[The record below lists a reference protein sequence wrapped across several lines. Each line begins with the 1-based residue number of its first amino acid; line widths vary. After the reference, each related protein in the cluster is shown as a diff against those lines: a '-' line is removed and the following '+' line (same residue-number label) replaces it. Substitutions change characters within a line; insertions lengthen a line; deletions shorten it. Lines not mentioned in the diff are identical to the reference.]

1 MLIFYLCLGRGTN
14 TQKERFFHLKKFVF
28 TAVAGLG
35 LFIGGTVASAEEQT
49 HVVAPGDTLSGLAT
63 EYGTTVDDLL
73 ALNESIQDPNL
84 IFDGETLLIFSDAQ
98 PMTRAQETTETA
110 QAQTETALAA
120 AQSNTASTSAAST
133 PSTGSGV
140 LNPVDGINYYNGV
153 RESYY
158 SQKVLA
164 GGGLNIPGRHVAADG
179 TIRDAD
185 GYIVVASDNQ
195 AKGSTGQSS
204 LGAYKV
210 YDTGVGH
217 SGIDVYTNW

>member
-1 MLIFYLCLGRGTN
+1 M
-14 TQKERFFHLKKFVF
+14 
-28 TAVAGLG
+28 
-35 LFIGGTVASAEEQT
+35 
-49 HVVAPGDTLSGLAT
+49 VAPGDTLSGLAT

-110 QAQTETALAA
+110 QAQTETAPAA
-120 AQSNTASTSAAST
+120 TQSNAASTSAAST

>member
-1 MLIFYLCLGRGTN
+1 M
-14 TQKERFFHLKKFVF
+14 V
-28 TAVAGLG
+28 
-35 LFIGGTVASAEEQT
+35 SADEVT
-49 HVVAPGDTLSGLAT
+49 HVVKPDDTLSGLALT
-63 EYGTTVDDLL
+63 YGTTIDQLL
-73 ALNESIQDPNL
+73 SLNSQIINPDL
-84 IFDGETLLIFSDAQ
+84 IFDGDTLIIATDEPINTNNYESTPEETAPVVDAQ
-98 PMTRAQETTETA
+98 PQSEVVETTT
-110 QAQTETALAA
+110 QATQE
-120 AQSNTASTSAAST
+120 QVSI
-133 PSTGSGV
+133 PSSGTGV

-153 RESYY
+153 KESYY

-185 GYIVVASDNQ
+185 NYIVVASDTQ

-210 YDTGVGH
+210 SDTGVGH

>member
-1 MLIFYLCLGRGTN
+1 M
-14 TQKERFFHLKKFVF
+14 KKFAF
-28 TAVAGLG
+28 TLVAGFG
-35 LFIGGTVASAEEQT
+35 LFAGTSVAFADEQT
-49 HVVAPGDTLSGLAT
+49 HVVEPGDTLSSLAAT
-63 EYGTTVDDLL
+63 YQTTIDDILS
-73 ALNESIQDPNL
+73 LNDSIEDPNL
-84 IFDGETLLIFSDAQ
+84 IFDGETLLIFSDGQ
-98 PMTRAQETTETA
+98 PVDRTTTSSSTTEP
-110 QAQTETALAA
+110 TETQSQTAEENTAA
-120 AQSNTASTSAAST
+120 ATNSQTQSST
-133 PSTGSGV
+133 PGAGSGV

-158 SQKVLA
+158 SQKVLP
-164 GGGLNIPGRHVAADG
+164 GGGLSIPGRHVASDG

>member
-1 MLIFYLCLGRGTN
+1 M
-14 TQKERFFHLKKFVF
+14 KEFVLTF
-28 TAVAGLG
+28 VASLG
-35 LFIGGTVASAEEQT
+35 LFAGGVMVSADEVT
-49 HVVAPGDTLSGLAT
+49 HVVKPNDTLSGLALT
-63 EYGTTVDDLL
+63 YGTTIDQLL
-73 ALNESIQDPNL
+73 SLNSQIINPDL
-84 IFDGETLLIFSDAQ
+84 IFDGDTLIIATDEPINTNNYESTPQETAPVVDAQ
-98 PMTRAQETTETA
+98 PQSEVVETTTNATKE
-110 QAQTETALAA
+110 QV
-120 AQSNTASTSAAST
+120 SIPGS
-133 PSTGSGV
+133 GSGV

-153 RESYY
+153 KESYY

-185 GYIVVASDNQ
+185 NYIVVASDTQ

>member
-1 MLIFYLCLGRGTN
+1 M
-14 TQKERFFHLKKFVF
+14 KKFALTF
-28 TAVAGLG
+28 VASLG
-35 LFIGGTVASAEEQT
+35 LFAGGVMVSADEVT
-49 HVVAPGDTLSGLAT
+49 HVVKPDDTLSGLALT
-63 EYGTTVDDLL
+63 YGTTIDQLL
-73 ALNESIQDPNL
+73 SLNSQIINPDL
-84 IFDGETLLIFSDAQ
+84 IFDGDTLIIATDEPINTNNYESTPEETAPVVDAQ
-98 PMTRAQETTETA
+98 PQSEVVETTTQVTQE
-110 QAQTETALAA
+110 QV
-120 AQSNTASTSAAST
+120 SI
-133 PSTGSGV
+133 PSSGTGV

-153 RESYY
+153 KESYY

-185 GYIVVASDNQ
+185 NYIVVASDTQ

>member
-1 MLIFYLCLGRGTN
+1 M
-14 TQKERFFHLKKFVF
+14 KKFVLTF
-28 TAVAGLG
+28 VASLG
-35 LFIGGTVASAEEQT
+35 LFAGGVMVSADEVT
-49 HVVAPGDTLSGLAT
+49 HVVKPDDTLSGLALT
-63 EYGTTVDDLL
+63 YGTTIDQLL
-73 ALNESIQDPNL
+73 SLNSQIINPDL
-84 IFDGETLLIFSDAQ
+84 IFDGDTLIIATDEPINTNNYESTPQETAPVVDAQ
-98 PMTRAQETTETA
+98 PQSEVVETTA
-110 QAQTETALAA
+110 QVTQE
-120 AQSNTASTSAAST
+120 QVSIPGS
-133 PSTGSGV
+133 GSGV

-153 RESYY
+153 KESYY

-185 GYIVVASDNQ
+185 NYIVVASDTQ

>member
-1 MLIFYLCLGRGTN
+1 M
-14 TQKERFFHLKKFVF
+14 KKFAF
-28 TAVAGLG
+28 TLVAGFG
-35 LFIGGTVASAEEQT
+35 LFAGTSVAFADEQT
-49 HVVAPGDTLSGLAT
+49 HVVEPGDTLSSLAAT
-63 EYGTTVDDLL
+63 YQTTIDDILS
-73 ALNESIQDPNL
+73 LNDSIADPNL
-84 IFDGETLLIFSDAQ
+84 IFDGETLLIFSDGQ
-98 PMTRAQETTETA
+98 PVDRTTTSSSTTEP
-110 QAQTETALAA
+110 TETQSQTDEENTAA
-120 AQSNTASTSAAST
+120 ATNSQTQSST
-133 PSTGSGV
+133 PGAGSGV

-158 SQKVLA
+158 SQKVLP
-164 GGGLNIPGRHVAADG
+164 GGGLSIPGRHVASDG

-195 AKGSTGQSS
+195 TKGSTGQSS

>member
-1 MLIFYLCLGRGTN
+1 M
-14 TQKERFFHLKKFVF
+14 KKFAF
-28 TAVAGLG
+28 TLVAGFG
-35 LFIGGTVASAEEQT
+35 LFAGTSVAFADEQT
-49 HVVAPGDTLSGLAT
+49 HVVEPGDTLSSLAAT
-63 EYGTTVDDLL
+63 YQTTIDDILS
-73 ALNESIQDPNL
+73 LNDSIEDPNL
-84 IFDGETLLIFSDAQ
+84 IFDGETLLIFSDGQ
-98 PMTRAQETTETA
+98 PVDRTTTSSSTTEP
-110 QAQTETALAA
+110 TETQSQTAEENTAA
-120 AQSNTASTSAAST
+120 ATNSQTQSST
-133 PSTGSGV
+133 PGAGSGV

-158 SQKVLA
+158 SQKVLP
-164 GGGLNIPGRHVAADG
+164 GGGLSIPGRHVASDG
-179 TIRDAD
+179 TIRDTD